1 MMAVNIDA
9 YLPVFS
15 EAGIRRG
22 ADLQDIDEAVLQDK
36 MNIQDEFNR
45 EVILSC
51 LEELRHDSSVSIM
64 WLSCDCMRWWIF
76 VF

>member
-1 MMAVNIDA
+1 MDWTENELKNWMMAVNIDA
-9 YLPVFS
+9 YLPVFN

-64 WLSCDCMRWWIF
+64 
-76 VF
+76 

>member
-1 MMAVNIDA
+1 MDWTENELKSWMMAVNIDA

-64 WLSCDCMRWWIF
+64 
-76 VF
+76 